1 MHIFINRYNYFLK
14 MTKYNFFGDL
24 WRYFLKSRKK
34 SPLLSLWLE
43 FWLPLPLIGISIWLG
58 GKSIANQMLSWEQ
71 RDFVRCKNFVI

>member
-1 MHIFINRYNYFLK
+1 
-14 MTKYNFFGDL
+14 MTKYNFLGDW

-58 GKSIANQMLSWEQ
+58 GKSIANQMLSYSYDTSVYLGFAEKVVKKQ
-71 RDFVRCKNFVI
+71 QKK